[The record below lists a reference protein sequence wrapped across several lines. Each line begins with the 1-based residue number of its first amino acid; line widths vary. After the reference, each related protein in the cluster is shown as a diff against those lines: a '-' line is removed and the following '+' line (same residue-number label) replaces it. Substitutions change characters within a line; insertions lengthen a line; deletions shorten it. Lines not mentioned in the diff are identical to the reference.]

1 MSDRVSI
8 SGRARPINAATL
20 LQRKRLKGRTPI
32 NPWLCFPAPVQAVY
46 DQEYAGDRVRE
57 LRSAIF
63 VGLALYNI
71 FNISSFVLLPDYVL
85 TSIILRL
92 GVVTPIS
99 LAVAWLIG
107 RTSPRWTE
115 RLVTAGVSCAYLVPV
130 SLFWLSRDPN
140 ALFTFGEFALT
151 IVFATMVMSLRFPH
165 AVLFTAGVAALTALA
180 LATKGGLSTPLALAF
195 TVQFATACT
204 CGLYANYR
212 HEKRRCSDFI
222 TALVASLDASDAKAV
237 SKTYRDLSLTDAL
250 TGLPNRRL
258 LTDRLER
265 WLAKRRP
272 VAVMMIDIDYF
283 KLYNDGLGHPAGD
296 DCLQVVA
303 DRFAEIASETEGAFF
318 ARFGGEEFTFGI
330 RDAGEAEV
338 ARLARHIRQAVE
350 DLCIPHPERPDGTHM
365 VTVSI
370 GVAQSEAGAK
380 CSLKDLLTAADRAL
394 YSAKAQ
400 GRNRIA
406 IADECVASSRL
417 ATGVNA
423 LKAPFRNR

>member
-1 MSDRVSI
+1 MFGRVFST
-8 SGRARPINAATL
+8 GKARPVNATAPL
-20 LQRKRLKGRTPI
+20 RPKRLKRRLPI
-32 NPWLCFPAPVQAVY
+32 DPWLCFPGPVQAVY
-46 DQEYAGDRVRE
+46 DQEYADERVRE

-63 VGLALYNI
+63 VGLALYNV

-99 LAVAWLIG
+99 LGVAWLIG

-115 RLVTAGVSCAYLVPV
+115 RVVTAGVSGAYLVPV
-130 SLFWLSRDPN
+130 FLFWVSRDPN

-151 IVFATMVMSLRFPH
+151 IVFATMLLALRFPH
-165 AVLFTAGVAALTALA
+165 AVLFTTGAAAITLLA
-180 LATKGGLSTPLALAF
+180 LATKSGLGAPLAMAF
-195 TVQFATACT
+195 AVQFATACAF
-204 CGLYANYR
+204 GLYANYR
-212 HEKRRCSDFI
+212 HEKRRCSDFM
-222 TALVASLDASDAKAV
+222 TALVATLDASDAKAV

-258 LTDRLER
+258 LTDRLEL
-265 WLAKRRP
+265 WLAERRR
-272 VAVMMIDIDYF
+272 VAVMMIDIDHF
-283 KLYNDGLGHPAGD
+283 KLYNDALGHPAGD
-296 DCLQVVA
+296 ECLQVVA
-303 DRFAEIASETEGAFF
+303 DRFAKIASESEGAFF
-318 ARFGGEEFTFGI
+318 ARFGGEEFTFGM

-338 ARLARHIRQAVE
+338 ARLARYIRQAVE
-350 DLCIPHPERPDGTHM
+350 DLCIPHPERPDDTHM

-380 CSLKDLLTAADRAL
+380 CSLKDLLTTADRAL